1 MALRKDKNSDDRDKL
16 MTIRSF
22 DLLQPRSLQEAVE
35 LLQKHGDDGRAIAG
49 GTTLVILMK
58 QRALHYRYLIDLQS
72 IPGLTGIA
80 RENDGV
86 RIGALATHRM
96 VETSPLIR
104 QAFPA
109 VARAFGH
116 IGNVRVRQTAS
127 VGGNLAHAD
136 YRLDP
141 PPALLALN
149 AEVNVFGPQGART
162 VPIRKFFQGMY
173 ETALAPGEVLVDV
186 KIPFAPENSQAV
198 YMRYTAL
205 SANDW
210 PCLGVAAFLARQNGR
225 CQELRVALGGVAATP
240 VLIGGLDFA
249 SDQSL
254 DQGVMDRVLESVDQ
268 QISPFSDLRGSEWYK
283 RRMARLF
290 VQKAI
295 EQLNNG
301 TA

>member
-1 MALRKDKNSDDRDKL
+1 

-22 DLLQPRSLQEAVE
+22 DLLQPRSLQEAIE
-35 LLQKHGDDGRAIAG
+35 LLQKHGDDSRVIAG

-72 IPGLTGIA
+72 VPGLAGIGN
-80 RENDGV
+80 ENDGV
-86 RIGALATHRM
+86 RIGALVTHRR

-104 QAFPA
+104 RAFPA
-109 VARAFGH
+109 VSRAFGH

-162 VPIRKFFQGMY
+162 VPIKNFFQGMY
-173 ETALAPGEVLVDV
+173 ETALAPGEILVDV
-186 KIPFAPENSQAV
+186 KIPFMPENSRAV
-198 YMRYTAL
+198 YLRYTAL

-210 PCLGVAAFLARQNGR
+210 PCLGVAAFLARQDGR
-225 CQELRVALGGVAATP
+225 CKELRVALGGVAATP
-240 VLIGGLDFA
+240 VLIGGLELA
-249 SDQSL
+249 GDQTL
-254 DQGVMDRVLESVDQ
+254 DQGVMDRLLELVDQ

>member
-1 MALRKDKNSDDRDKL
+1 

-22 DLLQPRSLQEAVE
+22 DLLQPKSLQEAVQ
-35 LLQKHGDDGRAIAG
+35 LLQKHREEARVLGG

-58 QRALHYRYLIDLQS
+58 QRALHYPYLVDLQS
-72 IPGLTGIA
+72 IPGLDEIK
-80 RENDGV
+80 READGV

-109 VARAFGH
+109 LAQAFGH

-141 PPALLALN
+141 PPPLLALG
-149 AEVNVFGPQGART
+149 AEVTAFGPKGSRT
-162 VPIRKFFQGMY
+162 IPLRNFFRGMY
-173 ETALAPGEVLVDV
+173 ETALEPEELLVDV
-186 KIPFAPENSQAV
+186 KVPFMPAGGRSV
-198 YMRYTAL
+198 YLRYTAL

-210 PCLGVAAFLARQNGR
+210 PCLGVAGLLVKDHGR
-225 CQELRVALGGVAATP
+225 CKELRLALGGAAATP
-240 VLIGGLDFA
+240 LFIDGLEWTR
-249 SDQSL
+249 DQVIDPAL
-254 DQGVMDRVLESVDQ
+254 VDRVLEIVET

-290 VQKAI
+290 VKKAV
-295 EQLNNG
+295 EQLNSDQQ
-301 TA
+301 